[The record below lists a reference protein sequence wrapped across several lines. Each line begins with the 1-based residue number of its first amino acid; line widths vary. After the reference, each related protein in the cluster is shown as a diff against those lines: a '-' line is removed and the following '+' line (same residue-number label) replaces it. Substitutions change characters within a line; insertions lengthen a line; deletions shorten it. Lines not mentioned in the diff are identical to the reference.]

1 MTDYTQEQ
9 LDAAIAKAVEEATGG
24 LKAKVTE
31 LMDEKKSEQRR
42 REELER
48 EKAEADRMHAEK
60 NGEFQK
66 LYDSERAAREQERA
80 QNEAYRKA
88 IAQRDTNA
96 AASSIG
102 GELTRDTAR
111 AALLA
116 EQAQKY
122 VRNGDDGISYEIG
135 GAKVDKPAVMAHLIA
150 QFPFLVDGNQANG
163 GGASGDRD
171 GGAGKKKLSEMTEAE
186 RVKLHRENPAEFARL
201 RAAG

>member
-1 MTDYTQEQ
+1 MTDYTQDQ

-66 LYDSERAAREQERA
+66 LYDSERSAREQERA

-88 IAQRDTNA
+88 IAQRDTSA
-96 AASSIG
+96 AAAVIG

-116 EQAQKY
+116 EQAGKF
-122 VRNGDDGISYEIG
+122 VRNTDDGISYEIG
-135 GAKVDKPAVMAHLIA
+135 GAKVDKQAVLAHLTS
-150 QFPFLVDGNQANG
+150 QFPFLVDGNQAGG
-163 GGASGDRD
+163 GGATGGD
-171 GGAGKKKLSEMTEAE
+171 GGAGKKKLSELTEAE

>member
-9 LDAAIAKAVEEATGG
+9 MEEAIRKAVEESDRG
-24 LKAKVTE
+24 LKAKIAE

-48 EKAEADRMHAEK
+48 EKTESDRLAAEK
-60 NGEFQK
+60 SGEFQT
-66 LYDSERAAREQERA
+66 LYDREKAALEKERT
-80 QNEAYRKA
+80 
-88 IAQRDTNA
+88 TNA
-96 AASSIG
+96 AYRQAIAKRDTDTAAAGIG

-122 VRNGDDGISYEIG
+122 VRNTDDGISYEIG
-135 GAKVDKPAVMAHLIA
+135 GAKVDKPAVLAHLIA

-186 RVKLHRENPAEFARL
+186 RVKLHRENPAEFARI